1 MEKEQVPQD
10 KNNYLDKNFKTVV
23 YALDK
28 DGKYTTVDS
37 AGWEPE
43 NYAQKQAWDAIN
55 ENIEQTKSRVIAG
68 KLSPIAYFIE
78 KDQYSLRRLAHLTGL
93 TKRTI
98 RKHMKPK
105 NFAKIDHGALEIYA
119 KAFKVPVEQIL
130 KPF

>member
-28 DGKYTTVDS
+28 DGKYTAVDS

-98 RKHMKPK
+98 RKHRNPK
-105 NFAKIDHGALEIYA
+105 NFAKIDHSSLEIYA

>member
-10 KNNYLDKNFKTVV
+10 KNNYLDKNFNTVV

-28 DGKYTTVDS
+28 DGKYTAVDS

-43 NYAQKQAWDAIN
+43 NFAQKQAWDAIN
-55 ENIEQTKSRVIAG
+55 ENIERTKNRVIRG
-68 KLSPIAYFIE
+68 ELSPLAYYIE
-78 KDQYSLRRLAHLTGL
+78 KDQYSLRRLAHLTGIS
-93 TKRTI
+93 KRSI

-105 NFAKIDHGALEIYA
+105 NFAKMDNNVLEIYS